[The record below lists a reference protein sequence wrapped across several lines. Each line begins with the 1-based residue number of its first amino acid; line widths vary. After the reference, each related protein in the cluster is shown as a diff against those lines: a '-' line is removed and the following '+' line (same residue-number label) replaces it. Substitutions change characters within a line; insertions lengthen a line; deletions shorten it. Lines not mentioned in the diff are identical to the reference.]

1 MQWSPSVKPAFVQK
15 HSYDPDLFCYVGFCG
30 PTTGSPMD
38 IGNSKPSPSVPHE
51 FVVFAEGEDE
61 DKDGADDVEVV
72 WQDKE
77 SKQSVACILELL
89 ADQDPEWKCVEHE
102 EEEQPEQLGNPQ

>member
-1 MQWSPSVKPAFVQK
+1 MTQINFAMWVFVGLLLV
-15 HSYDPDLFCYVGFCG
+15 HPW
-30 PTTGSPMD
+30 
-38 IGNSKPSPSVPHE
+38 IGNSKPSPSVPYE

-89 ADQDPEWKCVEHE
+89 ADQDPEWKCVEHK